1 MATDQPPPPTIDAA
15 ERVRVRASVADTI
28 IQGEVARLQA
38 LSGLM
43 LVLCIAGSIAGAI
56 GAAHVLL
63 NCGLGPERSSSTSD
77 AEFDDDAGSGA
88 GFKRLSGTVLYPWV
102 SIY

>member
-1 MATDQPPPPTIDAA
+1 MATDRPPQQPSSDAA

-38 LSGLM
+38 LSALM

-63 NCGLGPERSSSTSD
+63 NCGLGPESSSTSD
-77 AEFDDDAGSGA
+77 AEFDAGSGA

-102 SIY
+102 SV

>member
-1 MATDQPPPPTIDAA
+1 MATDQPPPPPP
-15 ERVRVRASVADTI
+15 RASVADTI

-38 LSGLM
+38 LSALM

-63 NCGLGPERSSSTSD
+63 NFGLGPERSTTVDD
-77 AEFDDDAGSGA
+77 AGFNDAGSGT
-88 GFKRLSGTVLYPWV
+88 GVQRLSGTVLYPWV

>member
-1 MATDQPPPPTIDAA
+1 M
-15 ERVRVRASVADTI
+15 ADTI

-38 LSGLM
+38 LSALM

-63 NCGLGPERSSSTSD
+63 NCGLGPERSTVSD
-77 AEFDDDAGSGA
+77 DVGSGA

-102 SIY
+102 SS

>member
-1 MATDQPPPPTIDAA
+1 MATDQPPQPPLQPPP
-15 ERVRVRASVADTI
+15 RASVADTI

-38 LSGLM
+38 LSALM

-63 NCGLGPERSSSTSD
+63 NFGLGPERSTTV
-77 AEFDDDAGSGA
+77 DDAGSGTSVQ
-88 GFKRLSGTVLYPWV
+88 RLSGSVLYPWV
-102 SIY
+102 SIH

>member
-1 MATDQPPPPTIDAA
+1 MATDRPPQQPSSDAA

-38 LSGLM
+38 LSALM

-63 NCGLGPERSSSTSD
+63 NCGLGPERSSSATD
-77 AEFDDDAGSGA
+77 AGFDDAGSGA
-88 GFKRLSGTVLYPWV
+88 EFKRLSGTVLYPWV